1 MDKLTPLKPLPSLC
15 ALAAT
20 LIIWFLIPVPEGV
33 APNAWQL
40 LALFIGTIIA
50 IIGKAMPIGAVS
62 VIAIALVA
70 VTGVT
75 NPGKPGAA
83 LDDALSG
90 FSNQLIWLI
99 GFSIMISLSLNKT
112 GLGARIGYY
121 FISLFGKN
129 ARHRLRID
137 VGGNHPGAGDA
148 EQHRARRRHHSP
160 DHEIDRRQLWFQT

>member
-15 ALAAT
+15 ALGAT

-99 GFSIMISLSLNKT
+99 GFSIMIPQPEQNRA
-112 GLGARIGYY
+112 GRA
-121 FISLFGKN
+121 
-129 ARHRLRID
+129 HRLLLHFAVRQKRW
-137 VGGNHPGAGDA
+137 A
-148 EQHRARRRHHSP
+148 SP
-160 DHEIDRRQLWFQT
+160 MR

>member
-15 ALAAT
+15 ALGAT

-33 APNAWQL
+33 APNARQL

-62 VIAIALVA
+62 VIAIAPA

-99 GFSIMISLSLNKT
+99 GFSIMIPS
-112 GLGARIGYY
+112 A
-121 FISLFGKN
+121 
-129 ARHRLRID
+129 
-137 VGGNHPGAGDA
+137 
-148 EQHRARRRHHSP
+148 
-160 DHEIDRRQLWFQT
+160 

>member
-90 FSNQLIWLI
+90 FSNPLIWLI
-99 GFSIMISLSLNKT
+99 GFSIMISS
-112 GLGARIGYY
+112 A
-121 FISLFGKN
+121 
-129 ARHRLRID
+129 
-137 VGGNHPGAGDA
+137 
-148 EQHRARRRHHSP
+148 
-160 DHEIDRRQLWFQT
+160 